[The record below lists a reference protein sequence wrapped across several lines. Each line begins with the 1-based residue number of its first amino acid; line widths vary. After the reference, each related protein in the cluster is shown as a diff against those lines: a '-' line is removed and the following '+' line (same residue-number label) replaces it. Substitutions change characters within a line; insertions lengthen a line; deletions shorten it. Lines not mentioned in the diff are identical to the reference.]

1 MAVLL
6 VLSVFVPF
14 LKTGN
19 TVKAAELPANK
30 YNMTATVKIN
40 NNPIVNNAKYGE
52 GKFYISPTYTF
63 PNDVVLQ
70 NGD

>member
-30 YNMTATVKIN
+30 YNMTKK
-40 NNPIVNNAKYGE
+40 PIL
-52 GKFYISPTYTF
+52 
-63 PNDVVLQ
+63 VV
-70 NGD
+70 